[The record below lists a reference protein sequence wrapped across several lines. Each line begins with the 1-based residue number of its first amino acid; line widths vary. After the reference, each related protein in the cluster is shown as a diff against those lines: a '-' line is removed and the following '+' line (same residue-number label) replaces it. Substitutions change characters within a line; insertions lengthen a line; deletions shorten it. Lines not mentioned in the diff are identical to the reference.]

1 MAAATRKLRS
11 GQEAKQLVV
20 QGLRDAILAGDMA
33 PGQRLVE
40 SELMETFG
48 ATRGSVRSAIDDLAA
63 EGLVERIPNR
73 GARVR
78 RVSLE
83 EAIAILECRAVLE
96 GLLASRAATRAT
108 DAQIAQLVELGE
120 RMTEAVRG
128 GDVGSYSRLN
138 SQLHETVSELGEQQ
152 VATGLIGRLRAQ
164 IVRHQFRLSM
174 RPGRPQVSIK
184 EHLAIIRAIEKR
196 DPEAADRAARA
207 HVHSVIDALV
217 EIDREA
223 SSNVSA

>member
-1 MAAATRKLRS
+1 MAAAKKLRS

-20 QGLRDAILAGDMA
+20 RGMRDAILTGEVS

-78 RVSLE
+78 RVSLD
-83 EAIAILECRAVLE
+83 EAISILECRAVLE

-108 DAQIAQLVELGE
+108 DAQIAALVTLGDQ
-120 RMTEAVRG
+120 MTTAVQG
-128 GDVGSYSRLN
+128 GDVANYSRLN
-138 SQLHETVSELGEQQ
+138 SQLHETVSAIGDQE
-152 VATGLIGRLRAQ
+152 VATELIGRLRAQ

-223 SSNVSA
+223 SANRSA